1 MLVNVAELKREEGAH
16 QQVDL
21 QVALEP
27 IELGGSQVRFD
38 QPFTGEAEIWNLG
51 DRLLVR
57 GELEGEAHLVCSR
70 CLTEYQSPLDV
81 EFEEEFVE
89 GTDLAAVLK
98 DDEAETGRQV
108 NLYQGDQINLTET
121 LRDNVLVEL
130 PMKPLCSPDCKGLCP
145 TCGANLNHGPCSCT
159 EDVTVDPRFA
169 KLQELLRK
177 SDSKNE

>member
-1 MLVNVAELKREEGAH
+1 MRVNVAEVKRDEGAH
-16 QQVDL
+16 ERVNL
-21 QVALEP
+21 NVALEP
-27 IELGGSQVRFD
+27 IELGGTQVRFD

-51 DRLLVR
+51 DRLLVQ
-57 GELEGEAHLVCSR
+57 GELEGEARLVCSR

-81 EFEEEFVE
+81 KFEEDFVE
-89 GTDLAAVLK
+89 GTDPELLK
-98 DDEAETGRQV
+98 GDDAESGRQV
-108 NLYQGDQINLTET
+108 NLYQGDQIDLTET

-159 EDVTVDPRFA
+159 EDVTVDPRLA